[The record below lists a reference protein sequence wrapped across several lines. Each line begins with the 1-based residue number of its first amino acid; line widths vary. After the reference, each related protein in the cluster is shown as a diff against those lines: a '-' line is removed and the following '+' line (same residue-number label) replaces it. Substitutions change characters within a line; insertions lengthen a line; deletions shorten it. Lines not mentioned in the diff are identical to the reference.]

1 MWLLPAT
8 DLPLVQEALD
18 SLVGMKSLNEA
29 SSFWVYTVGVELR
42 YIFIACSS
50 SLQQALSLQLCWNG
64 FHPSSL
70 HLHSLLNSTKSQRR
84 EIISCVAPGSYRHTC
99 YYVLHACSSVADHT
113 YSTGQLAKNSRDL
126 TNEFH
131 SLATNIW
138 LNSAWYGMQ
147 GIWWRLGMLQWY
159 VEQKSLAFQIP
170 VQWFI
175 TPPTPNMFLV
185 LKSRYFLNACRVAG
199 SNCTSAQSP
208 FAFVCKNLTKNFTIS
223 GVFLFIAELLPP
235 HSQ

>member
-42 YIFIACSS
+42 YVFIACSS

-70 HLHSLLNSTKSQRR
+70 HLHSLLNSTESQRR

-99 YYVLHACSSVADHT
+99 YYALHACSSVADHT